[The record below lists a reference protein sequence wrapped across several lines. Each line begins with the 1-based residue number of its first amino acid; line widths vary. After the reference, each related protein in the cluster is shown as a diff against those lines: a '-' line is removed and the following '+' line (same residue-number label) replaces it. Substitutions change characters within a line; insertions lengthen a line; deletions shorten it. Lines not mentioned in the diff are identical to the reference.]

1 MLKITAAKLVTF
13 APQQLSILNFELFI
27 AKGILSGDKDNFS
40 RPIVRISVVSIAL
53 GLAVMILAVAI
64 TSGFKQAI
72 SEKVVGFGSHIQ
84 ITSFDLNNS
93 YETTPISIHQPFY
106 PSLSDT
112 AGIRHIQAFATKSG
126 LIKTDDQI
134 QGIVM
139 KGIYKDYDWSFFDDK
154 IIAGRKFIIADST
167 RNDSILISSKIA
179 KKLDFAPNDAVRVY
193 FINPDEV
200 TPRGRKFVVAGIYET
215 GLEEFD
221 DLYIIGD
228 IHHIQRLNNWTDNQI
243 SGFDVFVDDFSKLD
257 QMWEKVYNAI
267 GFELNA
273 TSITTLY
280 PQIFDWLNLQDMNV
294 IIILVLMIAVAAIN
308 MISTLLILILEK
320 TNMIGVLKALGT
332 KNVSVRRIFMYHA
345 SFIIGR
351 GLLFGNLLGIGLAM
365 AQHYFHIFRLDQESY
380 YVPYVPISLDV
391 LPVVLLNAGTLAICL
406 LFLVV
411 PSLVVSRIT
420 PVKAI
425 RWE

>member
-1 MLKITAAKLVTF
+1 MVTF
-13 APQQLSILNFELFI
+13 APQQLRKMNFELFI

-72 SEKVVGFGSHIQ
+72 SEKVVGFGADIQ

-93 YETTPISIHQPFY
+93 FETTPISIHQPFY
-106 PSLSDT
+106 PSLEDT

-139 KGIYKDYDWSFFDDK
+139 KGIYKDYDWSFFNDK
-154 IIAGRKFIIADST
+154 IIAGKKFTITDT
-167 RNDSILISSKIA
+167 VRNDSILISSKIA
-179 KKLDFAPNDAVRVY
+179 DKLGFTPGDAVRVY

-215 GLEEFD
+215 GLEDFD
-221 DLYIIGD
+221 DVYIIGD
-228 IHHIQRLNNWTDNQI
+228 MRHIQRLNNWTDDQI
-243 SGFDVFVDDFSKLD
+243 SGFDVFVNDFSKLD
-257 QMWEKVYNAI
+257 QMWEKVYNI
-267 GFELNA
+267 VGYELNA
-273 TSITTLY
+273 TSIKSLY
-280 PQIFDWLNLQDMNV
+280 PQIFDWLDLQDMNV

-351 GLLFGNLLGIGLAM
+351 GLLFGNLLGIGLSLV
-365 AQHYFHIFRLDQESY
+365 QHYFHIFRLDQESY
-380 YVPYVPISLDV
+380 YVPYVPISLDM
-391 LPVVLLNAGTLAICL
+391 LPIVLLNVGTLAICL

>member
-1 MLKITAAKLVTF
+1 LVTF
-13 APQQLSILNFELFI
+13 APQQLRKMNFELFI

-72 SEKVVGFGSHIQ
+72 SEKVVGFGADIQ

-93 YETTPISIHQPFY
+93 FETTPISIHQPFY
-106 PSLSDT
+106 PSLEDT

-139 KGIYKDYDWSFFDDK
+139 KGIYKDYDWSFFNDK
-154 IIAGRKFIIADST
+154 IIAGKKFTITDT
-167 RNDSILISSKIA
+167 VRNDSILISSKIA
-179 KKLDFAPNDAVRVY
+179 DKLGFTPGDAVRVY

-215 GLEEFD
+215 GLEDFD
-221 DLYIIGD
+221 DVYIIGD
-228 IHHIQRLNNWTDNQI
+228 MRHIQRLNNWTDDQI
-243 SGFDVFVDDFSKLD
+243 SGFDVFVNDFSKLD
-257 QMWEKVYNAI
+257 QMWEKVYNI
-267 GFELNA
+267 VGYELNA
-273 TSITTLY
+273 TSIKSLY
-280 PQIFDWLNLQDMNV
+280 PQIFDWLDLQDMNV

-351 GLLFGNLLGIGLAM
+351 GLLFGNLLGIGLSLV
-365 AQHYFHIFRLDQESY
+365 QHYFHIFRLDQESY
-380 YVPYVPISLDV
+380 YVPYVPISLDM
-391 LPVVLLNAGTLAICL
+391 LPIVLLNVGTLAICL

>member
-1 MLKITAAKLVTF
+1 MVTF
-13 APQQLSILNFELFI
+13 APQQLKKLNFELFI

-72 SEKVVGFGSHIQ
+72 SQKVVGFGSDIQ

-93 YETTPISIHQPFY
+93 FETTPISINQPFY
-106 PSLSDT
+106 PSLEDT

-139 KGIYKDYDWSFFDDK
+139 KGIYKDYDWSFFNDK
-154 IIAGRKFIIADST
+154 IIAGKKFTIADT
-167 RNDSILISSKIA
+167 VRNDSILISSKIA
-179 KKLDFAPNDAVRVY
+179 DKLGFKPGDAVRVY

-200 TPRGRKFVVAGIYET
+200 TPRGRKFVISGIYET

-221 DLYIIGD
+221 DVYIIGD
-228 IHHIQRLNNWTDNQI
+228 MRHIQRLNNWTDDQI
-243 SGFDVFVDDFSKLD
+243 SGFDVFVDDFRKLD
-257 QMWEKVYNAI
+257 QMWEKVYNII
-267 GFELNA
+267 GYELNA
-273 TSITTLY
+273 TSIKSLY
-280 PQIFDWLNLQDMNV
+280 PQIFDWLDLQDMNV

-365 AQHYFHIFRLDQESY
+365 AQQYFHIFKLDQESY

-391 LPVVLLNAGTLAICL
+391 LPVVLLNVGTLAICL

-411 PSLVVSRIT
+411 PSLIVSRIT

>member
-1 MLKITAAKLVTF
+1 
-13 APQQLSILNFELFI
+13 LNFELFI

-40 RPIVRISVVSIAL
+40 QPIVRISVVSIAL
-53 GLAVMILAVAI
+53 GLAVMILAVSI

-72 SEKVVGFGSHIQ
+72 SEKVVGFGAHIQ

-93 YETTPISIHQPFY
+93 FETTPISIHQPFY
-106 PSLSDT
+106 PSLADT

-154 IIAGRKFIIADST
+154 IIAGTKFTITDST

-179 KKLDFAPNDAVRVY
+179 DKLDFSPGDAVRVY

-228 IHHIQRLNNWTDNQI
+228 IHHIQRLNNWADDQI

-351 GLLFGNLLGIGLAM
+351 GLLFGNLLGIGLAL
-365 AQHYFHIFRLDQESY
+365 AQQHFHIFRLDQESY